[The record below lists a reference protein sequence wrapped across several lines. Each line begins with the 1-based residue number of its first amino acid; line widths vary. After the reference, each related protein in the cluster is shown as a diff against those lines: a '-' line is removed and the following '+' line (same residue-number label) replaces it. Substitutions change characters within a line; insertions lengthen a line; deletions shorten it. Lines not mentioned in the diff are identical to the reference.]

1 MTDWKKDCVE
11 KLRRYDAMCQAT
23 ENLLLEM
30 ERCKLARQKSNLRQ
44 LQKERKCAILWCQQ
58 VEKALQALTP
68 EENLVLS
75 RLYIYPRR
83 GNIDRLCQELGV
95 EQSSV
100 YRRRDK
106 ALGKFCVAIYGAK

>member
-68 EENLVLS
+68 EEDLVLS